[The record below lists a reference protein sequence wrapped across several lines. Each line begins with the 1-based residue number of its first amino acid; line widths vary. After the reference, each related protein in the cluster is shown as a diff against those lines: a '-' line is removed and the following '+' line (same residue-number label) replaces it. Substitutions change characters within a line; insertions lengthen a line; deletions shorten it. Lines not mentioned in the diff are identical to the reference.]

1 MLILLDMLPG
11 RFLIIFG
18 GRLDRVLIYSGLLFG
33 LLQGWYLPV
42 GIYQMFSYSVSLRS
56 AGISKTS

>member
-1 MLILLDMLPG
+1 MLPG

-42 GIYQMFSYSVSLRS
+42 GIYQMFSFSVSLRS